1 MTNTYKLYKMTQSKY
16 SLKSVTFEN
25 GESNQIQKNTSLV
38 DEDLN

>member
-1 MTNTYKLYKMTQSKY
+1 MTQSKY

-25 GESNQIQKNTSLV
+25 GEFNQIQKNTSLV